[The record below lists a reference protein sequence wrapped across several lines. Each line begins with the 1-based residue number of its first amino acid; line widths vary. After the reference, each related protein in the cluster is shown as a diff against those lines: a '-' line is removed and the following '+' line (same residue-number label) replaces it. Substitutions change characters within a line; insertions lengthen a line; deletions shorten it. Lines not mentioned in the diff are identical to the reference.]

1 MTRSSREPLA
11 AHQGRTGAN
20 SCTMPCPNV
29 KGHARSVMEY
39 KSGLS
44 NSWRM
49 SLKKDRGEVLARG
62 RGVQKEGQEQ
72 THGETLQQR

>member
-1 MTRSSREPLA
+1 MHNAL
-11 AHQGRTGAN
+11 
-20 SCTMPCPNV
+20 PNM

-49 SLKKDRGEVLARG
+49 NLKKDRGEVLARG
-62 RGVQKEGQEQ
+62 RGAEGRAG
-72 THGETLQQR
+72 TNPDYGETLQQR

>member
-1 MTRSSREPLA
+1 M
-11 AHQGRTGAN
+11 
-20 SCTMPCPNV
+20 

-49 SLKKDRGEVLARG
+49 NLKKDRGEVLARG
-62 RGVQKEGQEQ
+62 RGAEGRAG
-72 THGETLQQR
+72 TNPDYGETLQQR